1 MSANATSSY
10 DHDNIFA
17 RILRDEIPCAK
28 VFEDEHVVAF
38 SDIAPQAPVHVLVIP
53 RGAYV
58 SFADFVRR
66 ASGEEVTGFFRAVG
80 LVASQLG
87 LDEPGYRLLSNVGGD
102 AHQQVAHFHLHLFG
116 GRKLGP
122 MLAGG
127 G

>member
-1 MSANATSSY
+1 MSGNETSGY

-17 RILRDEIPCAK
+17 RILRGEIPCAK
-28 VFEDEHVVAF
+28 VFEDEHVLAF
-38 SDIAPQAPVHVLVIP
+38 NDIAPQAPVHVLVIP

-66 ASGEEVTGFFRAVG
+66 ASGDEVTAFFRAAG

-87 LDEPGYRLLSNVGGD
+87 LDEPGYRLLSNVGDD

-122 MLAGG
+122 MLTPG
-127 G
+127 